1 MSKRAAINRESGGQ
15 AALGEGQERTVTM
28 KTTQLND
35 GAPLS
40 SPSSGELTHDYCV
53 TSY

>member
-1 MSKRAAINRESGGQ
+1 MSMKHYSQMLYQLSYAPIATSTKTSQKCTFVYIN
-15 AALGEGQERTVTM
+15 TY
-28 KTTQLND
+28 
-35 GAPLS
+35 LS